1 MIFPQ
6 LAGIV
11 IDRVW
16 ARPTTVRI
24 DAHGRTI
31 EQPCRTCGQPCRT
44 CGQPSSRGHSHY
56 TRRIADAD
64 IGGKHLVIHMQV
76 RRLWCDNPECPA
88 KTFSEQLPEL
98 APRYARRSP
107 PTDRAMADIGLALAG
122 RAGSRLATR
131 LG

>member
-6 LAGIV
+6 LTGIV
-11 IDRVW
+11 IDRVR
-16 ARPTTVRI
+16 ARPTTTRI
-24 DAHGRTI
+24 DAHGRAT
-31 EQPCRTCGQPCRT
+31 EQSCRT

-56 TRRIADAD
+56 TRRVADAD
-64 IGGKHLVIHMQV
+64 IGGKHLFIHMQI